1 MKPVRALFLLILIA
15 LALSGCKLRSK
26 PGKNNPPAETPP
38 PTSAATG
45 CNAPIPVTDPWTI
58 TGRQDL
64 ELSRGELT
72 RKYVLYVPTYYKQ
85 DQPMP
90 VVFALH
96 GGGQYGEMHFE
107 RLHFKQA
114 AERDGYIVIAPDGQQ
129 DPSAPSPTDLQWDG
143 PINVPF
149 IGLLIDTV
157 GSHYNIDTR
166 RIYVTGFSGG
176 AHLTYRVAADAAMSC
191 RVAAIATAA
200 GEIASRAQESY
211 PWDSVDPSVTG
222 VPMSAIMVQGQL
234 DPTHPIDGGF
244 SEKKDAF
251 VMSFQGKL
259 DIWVNFISGTPTEFN
274 LPIPATVT
282 ASAWKNNETG
292 NMVVGLVDANLGHDW
307 PTDWDYL
314 ALVWDFFSQVPTR

>member
-1 MKPVRALFLLILIA
+1 MLVIT
-15 LALSGCKLRSK
+15 GCRLRSRAEK
-26 PGKNNPPAETPP
+26 TNAPAETPP

-45 CNAPIPVTDPWTI
+45 CNASIPVTDPWTI

-64 ELSRGELT
+64 ELTRGELT

-90 VVFALH
+90 VVFAFH
-96 GGGQYGEMHFE
+96 GGGQYGEGYFE
-107 RLHFKQA
+107 RIPFKQA

-129 DPSAPSPTDLQWDG
+129 DPANPSPTDLQWEG
-143 PINVPF
+143 VINVPF
-149 IGLLIDTV
+149 IGMLIDTV

-166 RIYVTGFSGG
+166 RIYATGFSAG
-176 AHLTYRVAADAAMSC
+176 ASLTYRLAADADMSC
-191 RVAAIATAA
+191 RIAAIATAA
-200 GEIASRAQESY
+200 GEIATRAQESD
-211 PWDSVDPSVTG
+211 PWDTTDPSIAG
-222 VPMSAIMVQGQL
+222 SLMSAMMMQGQL
-234 DPTHPIDGGF
+234 DPNILIDGGF
-244 SEKKDAF
+244 SEKKGIYLI
-251 VMSFQGKL
+251 SFQGKL